1 MLLFQCYR
9 EFAFLC
15 CSGSIHPSIVFSAL
29 LSLSFWIF
37 KLRNGGKKKGGEMAG
52 RGNSTTLFF
61 ILLPASRPLSTLLLY
76 FESTISRIF
85 LYSKCYNTYI
95 FISDIQSEETH
106 DYLPTILICRQ
117 CTNVTNPVLDIV
129 RLR

>member
-1 MLLFQCYR
+1 MTMIFRIY
-9 EFAFLC
+9 
-15 CSGSIHPSIVFSAL
+15 SSIVFSPL
-29 LSLSFWIF
+29 FFHFLFGSFPFLSRQITSF

>member
-61 ILLPASRPLSTLLLY
+61 TPLYLSREIALPPTADRHRHIIPTAA
-76 FESTISRIF
+76 TP
-85 LYSKCYNTYI
+85 
-95 FISDIQSEETH
+95 TH
-106 DYLPTILICRQ
+106 TPHHKKKQNQNQGR
-117 CTNVTNPVLDIV
+117 
-129 RLR
+129 RLEQ